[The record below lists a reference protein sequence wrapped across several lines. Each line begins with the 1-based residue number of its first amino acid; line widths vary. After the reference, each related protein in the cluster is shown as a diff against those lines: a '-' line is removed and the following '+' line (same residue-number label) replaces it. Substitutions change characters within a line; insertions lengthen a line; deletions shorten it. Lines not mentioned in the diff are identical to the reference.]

1 MALNLIKLQDDLKM
15 MPNAQIIAYA
25 NGGNPMIPPFLALGE
40 LNRRKK
46 LQDAFQAEQAKEM
59 AGAPS
64 VKEQIEQSVAPQA
77 GIAGL
82 QPQGMPQQ
90 APQGMPQQA
99 PQQPMMQAPMAPQAP
114 VAQMAGGGFI
124 GDYGTDFEGI
134 ASLPVPDN
142 MYSEDNFAGG
152 GIVAFD
158 GREGSFVE
166 TSPGFSELSSEIR
179 SDEEEEIARMPLA
192 QRIAYL
198 AYKRQKERPSYAE
211 RLKAAGLPDEFVDTT
226 ARERAE
232 LERRE
237 AQISEPASFF
247 DRILELQ
254 SGRFGSGQIGAS
266 ALQFDKARQA
276 QLNEVRKLKAMAED
290 KREAARIAFLE
301 KRFDKSEANEK
312 QADELDMKAAETISK
327 IGLQEAQT
335 EQAKA
340 GKESN
345 LKSMA
350 QVEFQALV
358 AKGRDP
364 NDPATMQEAYRNA
377 AAYVTYAGPRIDV
390 TREGNIQAQERA
402 AVVQYND
409 VFDPDKLLTGPLAEE
424 MRAAK
429 KRDKAEGGSGN
440 QNAIRLREYNRI
452 RIGMGLPPVNQLP
465 GTIPQPA
472 ATPTSTNASPPPP
485 PRDYVIVR

>member
-1 MALNLIKLQDDLKM
+1 MALNLVKLQDDLKM
-15 MPNAQIIAYA
+15 MPNQAIIAYA
-25 NGGNPMIPPFLALGE
+25 NGANPMIPPFLALGE

-46 LQDAFQAEQAKEM
+46 LQESAQAEQAKEM
-59 AGAPS
+59 AGAPT
-64 VKEQIEQSVAPQA
+64 VKEQIEQSA
-77 GIAGL
+77 GLASL
-82 QPQGMPQQ
+82 QPQMPQAMPQQ
-90 APQGMPQQA
+90 APQGMPQQ
-99 PQQPMMQAPMAPQAP
+99 PMMQAPTAPQAP
-114 VAQMAGGGFI
+114 VAQMAYGGAVD
-124 GDYGTDFEGI
+124 DYALDGGI
-134 ASLPVPDN
+134 ATLNVPDN
-142 MYSEDNFAGG
+142 MYREDNFAGG